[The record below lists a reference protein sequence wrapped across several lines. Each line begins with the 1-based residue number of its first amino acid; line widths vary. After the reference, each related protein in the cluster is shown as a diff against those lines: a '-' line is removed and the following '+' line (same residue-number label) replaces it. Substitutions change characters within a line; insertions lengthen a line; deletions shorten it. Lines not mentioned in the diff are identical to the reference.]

1 MFLHPSVILFK
12 EGSAPVHA
20 GIHPQAA
27 TPLLPRSR
35 HPPGTDGYCCGRYA
49 SYWNAFLFHKRLSFC
64 SQVGGMHARGACVPR
79 GWGHAY
85 LGGYVAGGVRGMR
98 DGHCSGR
105 YASYWNAF
113 LLRGHFEVFQNAG
126 YFVTPKV

>member
-1 MFLHPSVILFK
+1 M
-12 EGSAPVHA
+12 HA

-49 SYWNAFLFHKRLSFC
+49 SYLNAFLFHKRLSFC
-64 SQVGGMHARGACVPR
+64 SQVGGMHARGGACVPR

-85 LGGYVAGGVRGMR
+85 LGGVWPGACVAGETATTAGGMHPT
-98 DGHCSGR
+98 GMHSC
-105 YASYWNAF
+105 
-113 LLRGHFEVFQNAG
+113 
-126 YFVTPKV
+126 